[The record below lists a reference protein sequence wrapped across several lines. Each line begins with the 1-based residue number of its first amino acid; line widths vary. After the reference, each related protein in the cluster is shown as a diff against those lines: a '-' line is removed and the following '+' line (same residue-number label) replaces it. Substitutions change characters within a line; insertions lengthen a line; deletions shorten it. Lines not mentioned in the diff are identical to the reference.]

1 MLFIDA
7 DTVRRLLPMNELIPA
22 LEDVFRGVLTRES
35 VHRGRID
42 IYVPN
47 DNPDEYYRWGTM
59 EGASKKLGMHAIRM
73 KSDVV
78 SYPKDAN
85 GNYTTE
91 EKFCVEPG
99 TYCGLVWLFSTR
111 NGEPLAIINEGHLQH
126 MRVAGS
132 AAIGIKYLARE
143 NAEIIGMYGSGG
155 MARDLLRAA
164 VCVRPIRKVKV
175 YSPTAAHREAYA
187 REMSQ
192 ELEIEIDVMEN
203 PRDIARG
210 VDVIATCTDNL
221 IPFLEPDW
229 VEAGQHL
236 TTTGGNN
243 WSEDVY
249 GRADIVMS
257 QDLPSPKPADDGVV
271 QRFEVGRGF
280 SPGAYIAGSDEEV
293 SRLPP
298 AGMRTQRGAGV
309 HVWNW
314 LDLVAGK
321 VEGRTDDSQITI
333 FHAGG
338 VKGLDLLAGG
348 HLVYTKAKA
357 LGVGREVPTDWFHQD
372 VRD

>member
-7 DTVRRLLPMNELIPA
+7 DTVRRLLPMDELIPA

-47 DNPDEYYRWGTM
+47 DNPQEYYRWGTM

-73 KSDVV
+73 KSDVL
-78 SYPKDAN
+78 SYPRDAA
-85 GNYTTE
+85 GNFTTE
-91 EKFCVEPG
+91 EKYCVEPG

-132 AAIGIKYLARE
+132 GAIGVKYLARA
-143 NAEIIGMYGSGG
+143 NAETIGMYGSGG

-164 VCVRPIRKVKV
+164 LCVRPIRKVKV
-175 YSPTAAHREAYA
+175 YSPTKAHREAYA
-187 REMSQ
+187 REMSR
-192 ELEIEIDVMEN
+192 EMEIEIEVMDN
-203 PRDIARG
+203 PRDVARG
-210 VDVIATCTDNL
+210 VDIIATCTDNFV
-221 IPFLEPDW
+221 PFLEMDW
-229 VEAGQHL
+229 IEPGQHL

-243 WSEDVY
+243 WVEDVY
-249 GRADIVMS
+249 HRADIVMS
-257 QDLPSPKPADDGVV
+257 QDLPSPKPADGGGE

-293 SRLPP
+293 ERLPP
-298 AGMRTQRGAGV
+298 AGLRAQRGEGV
-309 HVWNW
+309 RVWNW
-314 LDLVAGK
+314 LDLVAGN
-321 VEGRTDDSQITI
+321 VPGRTEDSQITI

-348 HLVYTKAKA
+348 YLVYTKAKE
-357 LGVGREVPTDWFHQD
+357 LGLGREVPTEWFVQD

>member
-1 MLFIDA
+1 MLFINA
-7 DTVRRLLPMNELIPA
+7 ELVRRLVSMDELIPA

-47 DNPDEYYRWGTM
+47 DDPDGYYRWGTM

-73 KSDVV
+73 KSDVLT
-78 SYPKDAN
+78 YPKDAG
-85 GNYTTE
+85 GNFTTE
-91 EKFCVEPG
+91 EKYCVEPG
-99 TYCGLVWLFSTR
+99 SYCGLVWLFSTR

-126 MRVAGS
+126 MRVAASG
-132 AAIGIKYLARE
+132 AIGIKYLARE
-143 NAEIIGMYGSGG
+143 NAETIGMYGSGG

-164 VCVRPIRKVKV
+164 VCVRPIKKVKV
-175 YSPTAAHREAYA
+175 YSPTREHRESYA

-192 ELEIEIDVMEN
+192 ELEIEIEIMDA
-203 PRDIARG
+203 PRDVAKG

-221 IPFLEPDW
+221 VPFIESDWPEP
-229 VEAGQHL
+229 GQHL

-243 WSEDVY
+243 WVADVY
-249 GRADIVMS
+249 RRANLVMS
-257 QDLPSPKPADDGVV
+257 QDLPSPKPDDGGGE
-271 QRFEVGRGF
+271 QRFEAGRGF

-293 SRLPP
+293 DRLPP
-298 AGMRTQRGAGV
+298 AAMRTERGGGAR
-309 HVWNW
+309 VWNW
-314 LDLVAGK
+314 LDLIAGNVAG
-321 VEGRTDDSQITI
+321 RTEDSQITI

-348 HLVYTKAKA
+348 YLAYTKARK
-357 LGVGREVPTDWFHQD
+357 LGLGREVPTEWFLQD